1 MLIAVALSPPE
12 IPLSFDYESS
22 LLLSIL
28 PQKFYFHS
36 GVNSY
41 NIFRNRQT
49 STVTDLKITTVNDFD
64 RNGIFPLR
72 NIRVE
77 GKKILTPTAATLPG
91 KLRQHEEFHPD
102 SGGVSELYRTVGG
115 DDLDEAMRDPE
126 GSTINSDLE
135 NQYASAPDHS
145 LKVTFT
151 KYTEASTLDV
161 AHAQYL
167 SDIHAA
173 YSDII
178 TVPLMPK
185 LVRNVED
192 GLNDPSYRSFKKSVV
207 AFLNQVEER
216 HSEAPV
222 MGLIPRLGWEF
233 IDDLLEVY
241 EAHDVTTYAFDFDR
255 CKVTTGT
262 QLSMVEPLMQSIANR
277 GIEDHTLFYAINPSP
292 GTRQE
297 AIGARPASDIA
308 SLGLGFDIV
317 GGCHVSPR
325 MPEEAFEEM
334 ETEQGEDGEPEFRLF
349 DRTDWVYRDIP
360 VSDLSEVF
368 PDETAF
374 DAEGVAARVR
384 RSPTNA
390 KYRLQKLVNG
400 EQKALAAKDLRDALA
415 SEKAYSRV
423 ITKLGVTDQTQ
434 SAYERARDGFDEERY
449 RQSGVSEF

>member
-1 MLIAVALSPPE
+1 M
-12 IPLSFDYESS
+12 
-22 LLLSIL
+22 
-28 PQKFYFHS
+28 
-36 GVNSY
+36 
-41 NIFRNRQT
+41 
-49 STVTDLKITTVNDFD
+49 TDLKITTVNDFD

-72 NIRVE
+72 NFRVE
-77 GKKILTPTAATLPG
+77 GKKIQTPTAATLPG

-102 SGGVSELYRTVGG
+102 SSGVSELYRTVGG

-135 NQYASAPDHS
+135 SQYSSASDDS

-151 KYTEASTLDV
+151 KYTEASTLGV

-173 YSDII
+173 YSDILTI
-178 TVPLMPK
+178 PLMPK

-216 HSEAPV
+216 HPEAPV

-262 QLSMVEPLMQSIANR
+262 QLSMVAPLMQSIANR
-277 GIEDHTLFYAINPSP
+277 GIEEHTLFYAINPSP
-292 GTRQE
+292 GTRQQ

-308 SLGLGFDIV
+308 SLGLGFDII

-334 ETEQGEDGEPEFRLF
+334 ESEQGEDGEPEFRLF

-360 VSDLSEVF
+360 VSDLPDVF

-374 DAEGVAARVR
+374 DAVGVAARVR

-400 EQKALAAKDLRDALA
+400 EQKALAANDLRDALA
-415 SEKAYSRV
+415 SEKAYSKV

-434 SAYERARDGFDEERY
+434 SAYKKARDGFDEERF
-449 RQSGVSEF
+449 RQSGVGEF